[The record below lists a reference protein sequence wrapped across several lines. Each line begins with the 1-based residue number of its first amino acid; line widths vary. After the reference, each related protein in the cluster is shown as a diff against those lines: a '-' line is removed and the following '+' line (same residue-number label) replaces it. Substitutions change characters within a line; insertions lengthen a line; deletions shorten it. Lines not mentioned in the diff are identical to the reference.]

1 MSEVGGG
8 FLVYPKMK
16 EYIVRQRHDN
26 FQGNLLTFHHRLH
39 TAYVYVYIYGVDI
52 NTHIYTHTCII

>member
-1 MSEVGGG
+1 
-8 FLVYPKMK
+8 MK
-16 EYIVRQRHDN
+16 EYSKAKTY
-26 FQGNLLTFHHRLH
+26 LLSREFAYFSPQVTH